1 MKNDFLKN
9 SSQRVLFSAMMVSAL
24 VAGNVAPMHAEV
36 TSVQSVL
43 QSVSVKGQVLDAEG
57 IPVIGASV
65 LEKGTTNGVIT
76 DIDGNYSLNVS
87 SKNAVVVISYI
98 GYKTVELPASN
109 PNLSKVIL
117 KEDTEVLDE
126 VVVVGYGTQK
136 KESLTGAVTVVD
148 SKAFK
153 EKGSLSSPLA
163 ALQGQVP
170 GVMISRSSSAPGDES
185 WSMNL
190 RGSVSVN
197 SIEPLV
203 VVDGVAYT
211 SVNDLR
217 LINSNDIESINFLKD
232 GAAAIYGS
240 RAAGGVVLIT
250 TKKGKEGKTK
260 VEYSGT
266 ATLKTVGLMPE
277 MMNIDQ
283 WADGVMTALE
293 NDNNTSNEW
302 YAYAQLAKKM
312 KGSYL
317 DKRYGGS
324 PFGTDKF
331 GDVADFVFDDSA
343 DWLGS
348 LFGSTWSTEQSL
360 SISGGTERSSYRL
373 SLSYLYDGST
383 LQYGNNNNNRY
394 NFRLNNT
401 FKLTDN
407 LTLDSSIS
415 YNR

>member
-266 ATLKTVGLMPE
+266 ATLKTVGLMPQ
-277 MMNIDQ
+277 MMSIDQ

-331 GDVADFVFDDSA
+331 GDVADFVFDDSV

-348 LFGSTWSTEQSL
+348 LFGSTWSTEQNL

-415 YNR
+415 